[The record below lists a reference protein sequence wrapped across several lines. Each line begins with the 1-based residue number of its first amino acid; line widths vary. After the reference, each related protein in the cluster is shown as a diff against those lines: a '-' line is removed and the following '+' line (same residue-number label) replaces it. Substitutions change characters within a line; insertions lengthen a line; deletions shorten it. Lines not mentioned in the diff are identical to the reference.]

1 MQLFICTEGSHLNGT
16 FKQEVNIITSD
27 SIEGGWWLYLSGST
41 ECCISRIHIQL
52 YLLITVTPKRP
63 IKKLIT

>member
-41 ECCISRIHIQL
+41 EWCICQIHIQL

>member
-27 SIEGGWWLYLSGST
+27 SIGEEGGG
-41 ECCISRIHIQL
+41 CICLEVPNVVFVEYIFSCICSLQSPPRD
-52 YLLITVTPKRP
+52 LLKS
-63 IKKLIT
+63 